1 MTYGNPDFPP
11 TRLLKYPHMFA
22 LDIAIWERWLDLY
35 SDDWD
40 GFDYDVKVGS
50 GTPPEPGLGSEYER
64 MQAVLS
70 KYRIDVIGYKLGSIH
85 IIEVK
90 PDAGTVALGQ
100 LETYIPL
107 YKRDFKPSVP
117 IFGAI
122 VTDRELPDMKEL
134 MKMKGHEL
142 YIV

>member
-1 MTYGNPDFPP
+1 MTYGDPDYPP
-11 TRLLKYPHMFA
+11 ARLLKYPHMFA
-22 LDIAIWERWLDLY
+22 LDIEIWERWIDKFA
-35 SDDWD
+35 DDFD

-50 GTPPEPGLGSEYER
+50 GTKPVPGLGQPYER
-64 MQAVLS
+64 MQEILS
-70 KYRIDVIGYKLGSIH
+70 KYRIDVVGYKGGSIY

-117 IFGAI
+117 VIGAI
-122 VTDRELPDMKEL
+122 VTNRTLPDMDEL
-134 MKMKGHEL
+134 MNGKGHK
-142 YIV
+142 YWII